1 MRINMVR
8 TIGVEPIRLAALEPK
23 SSYCA
28 YFGNCSTLGAHE
40 RSGKWTYFALNCS
53 RDCSIGVAA

>member
-1 MRINMVR
+1 MKNKRVR
-8 TIGVEPIRLAALEPK
+8 TPGVEPGRLAALEPK
-23 SSYCA
+23 SCYCA

-53 RDCSIGVAA
+53 RDCSIGVAR